1 MDNFL
6 AQGEARCEFC
16 AAGDEFDFAAVSPP
30 ISNVDFK
37 IDTSDP
43 TPDYAIFETPI
54 NRLGDCQRL
63 RTSV

>member
-43 TPDYAIFETPI
+43 TPIMQYLKRQSTDWETV
-54 NRLGDCQRL
+54 RD
-63 RTSV
+63 